1 MAWIRRNKEATIR
14 AYAKN
19 FSVLLLT
26 GCRQSGKTSLLRHM
40 YPRADYVTF
49 DLPSNAERAINDPLG
64 FLNSFGRTVIIDE
77 IQYAPSLLRIM
88 KYVVDQE
95 PKKRGRFLLTG
106 SQKFAMMDGISESLA
121 GRAGILELD
130 TLGFSELEANRKI
143 TPVEYVLKG
152 GFPALYAGWVGP
164 TESFFSSYLATYLE
178 RDVRSGAGIENLAA
192 YERFLR
198 VIAARCGQLANFSNI
213 SQDVGVSPTTIN
225 HWLSYTVSANHA
237 VTLSAYHENF
247 TKRIIKAPKLYMM
260 DSGMLC
266 YLLGIESEARYLTHE
281 RRGAIWENLVL
292 GELKRSHSD
301 GSLSSGI
308 YYWRDSN
315 GLEVDFVLERE
326 GRITLVEAKSGE
338 FPTASDTKN
347 IRKLLAL
354 MPPGKAADRHY
365 VICNTPSA
373 YPISMEPRIDAITL
387 RDIEKLTF

>member
-1 MAWIRRNKEATIR
+1 
-14 AYAKN
+14 
-19 FSVLLLT
+19 
-26 GCRQSGKTSLLRHM
+26 
-40 YPRADYVTF
+40 
-49 DLPSNAERAINDPLG
+49 
-64 FLNSFGRTVIIDE
+64 
-77 IQYAPSLLRIM
+77 
-88 KYVVDQE
+88 
-95 PKKRGRFLLTG
+95 
-106 SQKFAMMDGISESLA
+106 
-121 GRAGILELD
+121 
-130 TLGFSELEANRKI
+130 
-143 TPVEYVLKG
+143 
-152 GFPALYAGWVGP
+152 
-164 TESFFSSYLATYLE
+164 LE

-213 SQDVGVSPTTIN
+213 SLDVGVSPTTIN

-237 VTLSAYHENF
+237 VTLNAYHENF

-292 GELKRSHSD
+292 GELKRCHSD

-326 GRITLVEAKSGE
+326 GRVTLIEAKSGE
-338 FPTASDTKN
+338 FPTAADTKN
-347 IRKLLAL
+347 IRKLLDL

-365 VICNTPSA
+365 VVCNTPSA

-387 RDIEKLTF
+387 RDIEGLQF